1 MSDFVKDITSHI
13 GIFSEMKNLESK
25 INQMTDELV
34 LALKNNKKLIICGNG
49 GSASDSQHIAAEFV
63 GRFKEDRKALNAI
76 SLNTDTSILTAIAND
91 YGFERVFSRQIEAI
105 GNSGDILLAIS
116 TSGLSEN
123 IINAAKECNRNKIKV
138 FSFTGKTHTELTEL
152 SDISLQIESSNTAR
166 IQECHIFLGQYL
178 CQEVEK
184 KMGLF

>member
-1 MSDFVKDITSHI
+1 MSNFVKDITSHI
-13 GIFSEMKNLESK
+13 EIFSEMKNLESK
-25 INQMTDELV
+25 IDQMIDELV
-34 LALKNNKKLIICGNG
+34 SALKNNKKLIICGNG

-91 YGFERVFSRQIEAI
+91 YGFENVFSRQIEAT
-105 GNSGDILLAIS
+105 GNDGDILLAIS

-123 IINAAKECNRNKIKV
+123 ILRAAKVCNKNNIKV
-138 FSFTGKTHTELTEL
+138 FSLTGQNKTELTDI
-152 SDISLQIESSNTAR
+152 SDISLQIKSSDTAR

-184 KMGLF
+184 KMGLV